1 MLFKLKLKN
10 NYSNETIDGLIW
22 RVDED
27 EDEDEDEDGDED
39 EDEDEEDDNDY
50 SEMNEFVNIVFTAG
64 M

>member
-27 EDEDEDEDGDED
+27 EDE
-39 EDEDEEDDNDY
+39 EDDNDY

-64 M
+64 I